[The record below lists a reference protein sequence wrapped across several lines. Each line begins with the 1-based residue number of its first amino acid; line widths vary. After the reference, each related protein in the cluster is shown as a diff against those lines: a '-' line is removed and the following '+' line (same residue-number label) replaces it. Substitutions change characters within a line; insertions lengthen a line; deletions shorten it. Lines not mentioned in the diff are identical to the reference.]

1 KAAKARASFFMQF
14 LQRQGIQMCGI
25 AHNNSRV
32 ARMPSAKC
40 GRFVP
45 LCLRPER
52 LAWLYIKP
60 YLHLRRRV
68 SPDFPELSYP
78 PAVPCTWEISGDF
91 PFGGLN
97 GSLPQTDSAK

>member
-1 KAAKARASFFMQF
+1 MVARMKMFLHHTQRIGGWHVPAGKAAEARASLFMQI

-25 AHNNSRV
+25 AHNNSRD

-40 GRFVP
+40 GWFVP

-60 YLHLRRRV
+60 YLHLRRGV
-68 SPDFPELSYP
+68 APDFPELSYP
-78 PAVPCTWEISGDF
+78 PAVPCT
-91 PFGGLN
+91 
-97 GSLPQTDSAK
+97 